1 MSTHTV
7 VSFVGDPRRLEEA
20 DSSSSDLVQRNPQMA
35 GVPSGHTGGA
45 DARGLTMTRTDD
57 DTWDITESV
66 GATALGVAAAR
77 AAETESAEPLFRDPF
92 ARVFLDAAGE
102 GTWSIFDHL
111 AVARVDQEL
120 AARMQRLQDFFAART
135 AFIDDFFVAA
145 ADSGIRQ
152 VVILA
157 AGLDARAWRL
167 AWPEG
172 TRVYE
177 LDQPKVLEFKSST
190 LRAHGAEPVA
200 RRIEIPVDLRRD
212 WPTALR
218 HAGFDP
224 QAPTAWSVEGLLR
237 YLPSQAQDLLFER
250 IQEMSAVGSQIVA
263 NAPTK
268 DVVDPERWARDGEV
282 GQRLQSALGMQ
293 VGIAP
298 PNLEE
303 LSYAEERTDVVDW
316 LTEHGW
322 EASAATVPEVV
333 ALYRRAPA
341 NTDESQPV
349 PSYFISACRVC

>member
-1 MSTHTV
+1 
-7 VSFVGDPRRLEEA
+7 
-20 DSSSSDLVQRNPQMA
+20 
-35 GVPSGHTGGA
+35 
-45 DARGLTMTRTDD
+45 
-57 DTWDITESV
+57 
-66 GATALGVAAAR
+66 
-77 AAETESAEPLFRDPF
+77 
-92 ARVFLDAAGE
+92 
-102 GTWSIFDHL
+102 
-111 AVARVDQEL
+111 
-120 AARMQRLQDFFAART
+120 MQTLQDFFAART

-145 ADSGIRQ
+145 ADAGIRQ

-177 LDQPKVLEFKSST
+177 LDQPKVLDFKSST
-190 LRAHGAEPVA
+190 LRAHGAEPTA

-218 HAGFDP
+218 RAGFDS

-237 YLPSQAQDLLFER
+237 YLPSQAQDLLFEH
-250 IQEMSAVGSQIVA
+250 IQEMSAIGSQIVA
-263 NAPTK
+263 NAPTE
-268 DVVDPERWARDGEV
+268 DVVDPERWARDREL
-282 GQRLQSALGMQ
+282 GQRLQSALGLQ

-316 LTEHGW
+316 LAEHGW

-333 ALYRRAPA
+333 ALYRRGSA
-341 NTDESQPV
+341 NTDESRPV
-349 PSYFISACRVC
+349 PSYFISARRVR

>member
-1 MSTHTV
+1 
-7 VSFVGDPRRLEEA
+7 
-20 DSSSSDLVQRNPQMA
+20 
-35 GVPSGHTGGA
+35 
-45 DARGLTMTRTDD
+45 MTRTDD

-77 AAETESAEPLFRDPF
+77 AAETESAEPLFHDPF

-102 GTWSIFDHL
+102 GTWNIFDHL
-111 AVARVDQEL
+111 AVSRVDQEL
-120 AARMQRLQDFFAART
+120 AARMQTLQDFFAART

-145 ADSGIRQ
+145 ADAGIRQ

-177 LDQPKVLEFKSST
+177 LDQPKVLDFKSST
-190 LRAHGAEPVA
+190 LRAHGAEPTA

-218 HAGFDP
+218 RAGFDSTS
-224 QAPTAWSVEGLLR
+224 PTAWSVEGLLR
-237 YLPSQAQDLLFER
+237 YLPSQAQDLLFEH
-250 IQEMSAVGSQIVA
+250 IQEMSAIGSQLVA
-263 NAPTK
+263 NAPTEE
-268 DVVDPERWARDGEV
+268 VVDPERWARDREL
-282 GQRLQSALGMQ
+282 GQRLQSALGLQ

-316 LTEHGW
+316 LAEHGW
-322 EASAATVPEVV
+322 VASAATVPEVV
-333 ALYRRAPA
+333 ALYRRTSA
-341 NTDESQPV
+341 NADESRPV
-349 PSYFISACRVC
+349 PSYFISASRVR